1 MSWFFGGAEEQAVE
15 IAPVVEEEKEPPT
28 MRERIAENPV
38 PFQVLSC
45 VLIVMGLSFVGCGMH
60 RRDPIPELWVER
72 PSEGFCCWRDKP
84 SPFYAGDPCACPRE
98 HRGDFPCPPEGC
110 SEEGQGTWQRG
121 AGTSANGKE
130 FCHRFLEVASWC
142 PSDRPQTP
150 APSAAS
156 PQVPAG
162 FCCWRDHPVPGYWG
176 EACDCP
182 DQHRGDYHC
191 PEDGCTDSTGARW
204 KRGPSA
210 PFANVESYC
219 KSLPQIAAWCETR

>member
-1 MSWFFGGAEEQAVE
+1 
-15 IAPVVEEEKEPPT
+15 

-110 SEEGQGTWQRG
+110 SEERVRAPGNGGLARQPTARN
-121 AGTSANGKE
+121 SAT
-130 FCHRFLEVASWC
+130 ASWRS
-142 PSDRPQTP
+142 PPGVPATALRPRRHP
-150 APSAAS
+150 RRRPKCRRASAAG
-156 PQVPAG
+156 ATIR
-162 FCCWRDHPVPGYWG
+162 CR
-176 EACDCP
+176 A
-182 DQHRGDYHC
+182 
-191 PEDGCTDSTGARW
+191 TGA
-204 KRGPSA
+204 KRSR
-210 PFANVESYC
+210 
-219 KSLPQIAAWCETR
+219 TR